1 MWRKPKQ
8 NDHDCG
14 AGKTTLLTHILT
26 TQHGKKIAVILNE
39 FGELTCAS
47 YDRCASYDGCIP
59 YCQGSQ
65 ILNHFIN
72 YCLWQ
77 GVRVQMRKAWRSQRR
92 ARHTANGLNS
102 GNWRKV
108 FCTKITRNKH
118 FHTQVLVGKFF
129 VFDSSRLHNLVVVL
143 TSWFDPKSKVRT
155 WENKRI
161 SLNVG
166 HKTLWHFLG
175 MGAFAAL
182 WRTTV
187 LRPLRISWN
196 EEARSHL
203 LKSSVRIARLEACR
217 QVWLHPARDNR
228 VGRSCPCSC
237 HVLARRGIGSPG
249 VYLQMAPSWSASP
262 THVTS
267 KVGWGTW
274 LGPR

>member
-1 MWRKPKQ
+1 M
-8 NDHDCG
+8 
-14 AGKTTLLTHILT
+14 IM
-26 TQHGKKIAVILNE
+26 IAVQAKQPCWPTSSPPSMERKLQSSSMSLVSWHAHHMIDAHHMMD
-39 FGELTCAS
+39 AS
-47 YDRCASYDGCIP
+47 
-59 YCQGSQ
+59 
-65 ILNHFIN
+65 
-72 YCLWQ
+72 
-77 GVRVQMRKAWRSQRR
+77 
-92 ARHTANGLNS
+92 HTAKAVKYS
-102 GNWRKV
+102 TTSSTIVCDREWECRWE
-108 FCTKITRNKH
+108 KH
-118 FHTQVLVGKFF
+118 GGHRGGRDIQRMAWTQVIGGKFF
-129 VFDSSRLHNLVVVL
+129 VPKSPVINISTHKVIGGMYFVFDGSRLHNLAVVL

-203 LKSSVRIARLEACR
+203 LKSSVRIARLEGCR

-228 VGRSCPCSC
+228 VSRSCPCSC

>member
-8 NDHDCG
+8 NYHDCG

-108 FCTKITRNKH
+108 FRTKITRNKH
-118 FHTQVLVGKFF
+118 FHTQGNWRE
-129 VFDSSRLHNLVVVL
+129 VFCIWWFTVAQLGGSSHKLI
-143 TSWFDPKSKVRT
+143 WSKIQSAYVR
-155 WENKRI
+155 E
-161 SLNVG
+161 
-166 HKTLWHFLG
+166 
-175 MGAFAAL
+175 
-182 WRTTV
+182 
-187 LRPLRISWN
+187 
-196 EEARSHL
+196 
-203 LKSSVRIARLEACR
+203 
-217 QVWLHPARDNR
+217 
-228 VGRSCPCSC
+228 
-237 HVLARRGIGSPG
+237 
-249 VYLQMAPSWSASP
+249 
-262 THVTS
+262 
-267 KVGWGTW
+267 
-274 LGPR
+274 